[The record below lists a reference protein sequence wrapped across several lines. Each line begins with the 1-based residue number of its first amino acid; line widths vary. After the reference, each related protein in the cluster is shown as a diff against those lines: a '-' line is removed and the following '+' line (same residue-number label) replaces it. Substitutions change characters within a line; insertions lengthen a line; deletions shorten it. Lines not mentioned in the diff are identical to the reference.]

1 MVNTNQTMNNTK
13 GDNYGFR
20 VVSLIFKILLNV
32 PFMHLF
38 NLLGLE
44 AYFATISLNI
54 LIDLSASIYLL
65 YKIKKE
71 TDISYLRAFRTLI
84 KVLCVL

>member
-13 GDNYGFR
+13 ATITALGG
-20 VVSLIFKILLNV
+20 SLIFKILLNV

-38 NLLGLE
+38 NFLGLE